1 MVKTS
6 VRELRVKIFKFP
18 LSTFNFPLSTTEVF
32 IMSNRP
38 IGVFDSGL
46 GGLTAVK
53 QLHSLMPCED
63 IIYFGDTGRVP
74 YGNRSVETIKRYAA
88 QDARFLLSHNVKMV
102 IAACGTVSSTAS
114 NELNEMLNVPYINV
128 IAPTAA
134 AAAQAT
140 KNGKI
145 GVIGT
150 RATILSSA
158 YKKAL
163 EKTDPSLKIFQRE
176 CPLFVPLVEEGFISP
191 EDPIARLTVERY
203 LKEFKDNGVDTII
216 LGCTHYPILK
226 PVIGEYV
233 GMDVVLIDSG
243 KETAK
248 CAAAVLTENCLLNDH
263 ERSGE
268 CKFFVSDRTEGF
280 SNIASIFLNS
290 NIGENVS
297 RVDIQK
303 Y

>member
-1 MVKTS
+1 MC
-6 VRELRVKIFKFP
+6 
-18 LSTFNFPLSTTEVF
+18 
-32 IMSNRP
+32 NRP

-53 QLHSLMPCED
+53 QLHALMPDED

-102 IAACGTVSSTAS
+102 IAACGTVSSNAS
-114 NELNEMLNVPYINV
+114 VELSEMLSVPYINV

-134 AAAQAT
+134 AAVQAT

-150 RATILSSA
+150 RATILSCA

-163 EKTDPSLKIFQRE
+163 EEADSSLQVFQRE
-176 CPLFVPLVEEGFISP
+176 CPLFVPLVEEGFISAQ
-191 EDPIARLTVERY
+191 DPIARLTVERY
-203 LKEFKDNGVDTII
+203 LCGFKENGIDTII

-226 PVIGEYV
+226 PVIGEYA
-233 GMDVVLIDSG
+233 GRDVVIIDSG
-243 KETAK
+243 KETARR
-248 CAAAVLTENCLLNDH
+248 AAAVLEENNLLNK
-263 ERSGE
+263 SGKPGE

-290 NIGENVS
+290 NIGESVS